1 MENGLTLANA
11 SGNEVAA
18 QLNAIAHELL
28 KARAN
33 PESLTLEETAVI
45 GNLAKILDQAN
56 RRIKEAD
63 QMELSSRYTEWKALF
78 LDGFKSGATRRS
90 YEKAIAR
97 LEAFCEAERIEPT
110 ELRHEGAKRF
120 AQSFFC
126 RGKEEGG
133 GERAAESIRLTLT
146 AVSSLYSEMSRLS
159 EGAVYNPFLRLKAKP
174 QAARTKDKSVPT
186 AEELSTILANTSG
199 QVRAA
204 IACMSYRGFRIGALP
219 SLELTTRG
227 GKTAFR
233 TVTKGKEQRGELP
246 TAAMDAIEQAGLS
259 RKKPFAG
266 MKESA
271 LAKRI
276 ERELDRLAARGLI
289 AGHTAERMINKKLK
303 TVTVSDYS
311 CHSFRHFYAVE
322 QYGETK
328 DIERVRRLL
337 NHSTLTITQTYL
349 QSLGCIEE

>member
-1 MENGLTLANA
+1 MKNGLTLANA
-11 SGNEVAA
+11 NGDEVAR
-18 QLNAIAHELL
+18 QLNTIAHELL
-28 KARAN
+28 RARAN

-78 LDGFKSGATRRS
+78 LDGFKSKATRRS
-90 YEKAIAR
+90 YEKAISR

-120 AQSFFC
+120 AQSSFC

-133 GERAAESIRLTLT
+133 GERAPESIRLTLT

-174 QAARTKDKSVPT
+174 QAARTKDKAVPT
-186 AEELSTILANTSG
+186 EAELDAILANTSG
-199 QVRAA
+199 EVRAA
-204 IACMSYRGFRIGALP
+204 IACMSYRGLRIGALP
-219 SLELTTRG
+219 SLTLTTRN
-227 GKTAFR
+227 GKTTFR

-246 TAAMDAIEQAGLS
+246 KAAMDAIEAAGLS
-259 RKKPFAG
+259 RKKPFEG
-266 MKESA
+266 MKETT
-271 LAKRI
+271 LAKRV
-276 ERELDRLAARGLI
+276 ERELDRLAAQGLI
-289 AGHTAERMINKKLK
+289 AGHKAERMINHKAQ

-311 CHSFRHFYAVE
+311 CHGFRHFYAIAE
-322 QYGETK
+322 YNEDF

-349 QSLGCIEE
+349 QSLGLLGE